1 MPWDQEGSDIRVD
14 GIHDLGGMQ
23 GFGHVQQLTAAPP
36 FAEPWEGKAFVIGA
50 LAARI
55 AGTNLHAFRHAIER
69 VPPREYLVGYWNR
82 WTMGAQIMMED
93 SGIVTDEEVRARAA
107 RLSGRDVPE
116 PAPPT
121 PDKPQ
126 MPSGGA
132 GNLRSVDTPPAFAVG
147 DQVRVADLDPVGHT
161 RLPRYV
167 RRRTGTVT
175 AIQPSQVLPDTAAHF
190 VGENPQHCYAVEF
203 DSRELWG
210 PDAEAFRLCIDLFEP
225 YLEPVT

>member
-1 MPWDQEGSDIRVD
+1 MD
-14 GIHDLGGMQ
+14 GIHDMGGMQ

-36 FAEPWEGKAFVIGA
+36 FAQPWEGKAFVIGA
-50 LAARI
+50 LAPRI
-55 AGTNLHAFRHAIER
+55 SGTNLHAFRHAIER

-82 WTMGAQIMMED
+82 WTIGAQTLMEE

-107 RLSGRDVPE
+107 RLSGHDVPE
-116 PAPPT
+116 PPPPT
-121 PDKPQ
+121 PHKPE

-132 GNLRSVDTPPAFAVG
+132 GNLRSLDTPPAFAVG
-147 DQVRVADLDPVGHT
+147 DRVRVADHHPTGHSK
-161 RLPRYV
+161 LPRYV

-175 AIQPSQVLPDTAAHF
+175 ALLPSQIFPDTAAHF
-190 VGENPQHCYAVEF
+190 VGENPQHCYTVDF

-210 PDAEAFRLCIDLFEP
+210 PAAEPFRLSIDLFEP